1 MNRTLTRVIGALLL
15 EPVKEKYAPHW
26 IPDTEVEKRT
36 RSGGLAYTDSFPRV
50 VKLLSGDGGNG
61 KEKVVASKSLLSRKG
76 RDGDGDGPDSTGFR
90 VGQIK
95 RSPGFNGI
103 VGSRM
108 VKISESGKRR
118 PEEEETIA
126 APPVEAVAKVKP
138 PLLKT
143 DVTARGGER
152 PVLNFISAVDM
163 VEKMVG
169 ERKEISTTAMEDDA

>member
-1 MNRTLTRVIGALLL
+1 M
-15 EPVKEKYAPHW
+15 
-26 IPDTEVEKRT
+26 
-36 RSGGLAYTDSFPRV
+36 
-50 VKLLSGDGGNG
+50 KLLSGDGGDG

-90 VGQIK
+90 VGQAK

-118 PEEEETIA
+118 REEEETIA

-138 PLLKT
+138 PLL
-143 DVTARGGER
+143 
-152 PVLNFISAVDM
+152 
-163 VEKMVG
+163 
-169 ERKEISTTAMEDDA
+169 